1 MEPPAAIVLHWNQ
14 IWAVMEAWDRVSDSS
29 AMRER
34 LMAAD
39 PPPKRARL
47 AANAVTA
54 STTATPDT
62 FDFTPSEIASPRS
75 VPHATRS
82 PRIFSFSKLQAHTG
96 AAIEALSEAASP
108 QLSVP
113 HVHSFARPVTG
124 STAARS
130 PRIFRF
136 SKPRV
141 HADGAT
147 EAPSETAS
155 PQPAVTAVPRAAQSP
170 RIFSFSKPRAHAGPA
185 FANGDV
191 ACVHGLNGRPDLN
204 GQHCVLTAFHDDAA
218 RWAVRFMSG
227 EEVRVKPAN
236 LKPSP
241 ATAGTLA
248 TEVPGAT
255 ASPLPSVPHAA
266 QSPRIF
272 SFSKPRAHA
281 DGGATGAPNGA
292 GSKRARDAATVF
304 SFTSAPTQAPVQHGR
319 GPSPRIY
326 SFAQPRIV
334 APPACAEPFRF
345 SATTTLAPVP
355 GPAFTFSV
363 PPPKMVPKKV
373 SRRQLRLAASY
384 DWSIGQ
390 V

>member
-1 MEPPAAIVLHWNQ
+1 MAPSEALALHWNH
-14 IWAVMEAWDRVSDSS
+14 IWTVMEAWDRQSDSS
-29 AMRER
+29 ALRER
-34 LMAAD
+34 LLAAA

-47 AANAVTA
+47 TANAVT
-54 STTATPDT
+54 T
-62 FDFTPSEIASPRS
+62 FDFTPSETASPRS

-96 AAIEALSEAASP
+96 AAIEALSSYRGASQVAASSTGT

-113 HVHSFARPVTG
+113 HTHSFARPVTA

-130 PRIFRF
+130 PRIFSF
-136 SKPRV
+136 SKPQA

-147 EAPSETAS
+147 EAHSESAS
-155 PQPAVTAVPRAAQSP
+155 HQPALPRAAPSP
-170 RIFSFSKPRAHAGPA
+170 RIFSFSKLQAHAGPA
-185 FANGDV
+185 FTNGDV

-204 GQHCVLTAFHDDAA
+204 GQHCVLTAFHDDAG

-227 EEVRVKPAN
+227 EEVRVKAAN
-236 LKPSP
+236 LKHSP
-241 ATAGTLA
+241 ATAETLA
-248 TEVPGAT
+248 AEPSEI
-255 ASPLPSVPHAA
+255 ASPRPSVPHAA

-272 SFSKPRAHA
+272 SFSKPHA
-281 DGGATGAPNGA
+281 QGV
-292 GSKRARDAATVF
+292 SSVQARDAATVF

-326 SFAQPRIV
+326 SFGHPRIV
-334 APPACAEPFRF
+334 APPACTEPFRF
-345 SATTTLAPVP
+345 SATTTPAPVP

-363 PPPKMVPKKV
+363 PPPKMVAKARV

>member
-1 MEPPAAIVLHWNQ
+1 
-14 IWAVMEAWDRVSDSS
+14 MEAWDRQSDSS
-29 AMRER
+29 ALRER
-34 LMAAD
+34 LLAAA
-39 PPPKRARL
+39 PSPKRARL
-47 AANAVTA
+47 TAHAVTSSTAA
-54 STTATPDT
+54 SDCKPGT
-62 FDFTPSEIASPRS
+62 FVFTPSDTASSRPAPR
-75 VPHATRS
+75 ATTRS
-82 PRIFSFSKLQAHTG
+82 PRIFSFSKLQAHTGG

-113 HVHSFARPVTG
+113 HAHSFARPVTA

-141 HADGAT
+141 HADGAA

-155 PQPAVTAVPRAAQSP
+155 PQPAVTAVPRAAPSP
-170 RIFSFSKPRAHAGPA
+170 RIFSFSKLRAHAGPA

-204 GQHCVLTAFHDDAA
+204 GQHCVLTAFHDDAS

-236 LKPSP
+236 LKHSP
-241 ATAGTLA
+241 ATAA
-248 TEVPGAT
+248 TSEVPSET
-255 ASPLPSVPHAA
+255 ASPRPSVPHAA

>member
-39 PPPKRARL
+39 PPPKRAKL
-47 AANAVTA
+47 AANAV
-54 STTATPDT
+54 TTATPDT
-62 FDFTPSEIASPRS
+62 FDFTPRETASPRS
-75 VPHATRS
+75 MPHATRS

-113 HVHSFARPVTG
+113 HAHSFARPVTA
-124 STAARS
+124 STPARL
-130 PRIFRF
+130 PRIFSF

-155 PQPAVTAVPRAAQSP
+155 PQPLVPRAAP
-170 RIFSFSKPRAHAGPA
+170 
-185 FANGDV
+185 
-191 ACVHGLNGRPDLN
+191 
-204 GQHCVLTAFHDDAA
+204 
-218 RWAVRFMSG
+218 
-227 EEVRVKPAN
+227 
-236 LKPSP
+236 
-241 ATAGTLA
+241 
-248 TEVPGAT
+248 
-255 ASPLPSVPHAA
+255 
-266 QSPRIF
+266 SPRIF

-281 DGGATGAPNGA
+281 DGATEAPSGA
-292 GSKRARDAATVF
+292 GSVREREAATVF

-319 GPSPRIY
+319 APSPRIY
-326 SFAQPRIV
+326 SFAQPRVV

-355 GPAFTFSV
+355 GPAFTFSA
-363 PPPKMVPKKV
+363 PPPKMVAKARV

-384 DWSIGQ
+384 DWSTGRQ

>member
-1 MEPPAAIVLHWNQ
+1 MASAALALHWNQ
-14 IWAVMEAWDRVSDSS
+14 IWSVMEAWNRQSDSS

-34 LMAAD
+34 LLAA

-47 AANAVTA
+47 AANAVAT

-62 FDFTPSEIASPRS
+62 P
-75 VPHATRS
+75 
-82 PRIFSFSKLQAHTG
+82 
-96 AAIEALSEAASP
+96 
-108 QLSVP
+108 
-113 HVHSFARPVTG
+113 
-124 STAARS
+124 
-130 PRIFRF
+130 
-136 SKPRV
+136 
-141 HADGAT
+141 
-147 EAPSETAS
+147 PSETAS
-155 PQPAVTAVPRAAQSP
+155 PLSVPHTQSFERPVTSSTAARSP
-170 RIFSFSKPRAHAGPA
+170 RIFSFSKPRARADGATAPGETASPQPVVPRAAPSPRIFSFSKLQVHAGPA

-204 GQHCVLTAFHDDAA
+204 GQHCVLTAFHDDAS

-236 LKPSP
+236 LKHSP
-241 ATAGTLA
+241 ATAA
-248 TEVPGAT
+248 TSEVPSET
-255 ASPLPSVPHAA
+255 ASPRPPVPHAA

-281 DGGATGAPNGA
+281 DGATEAPSGA
-292 GSKRARDAATVF
+292 GSVREREAATVF

-319 GPSPRIY
+319 APSPRIY
-326 SFAQPRIV
+326 SFAQPRVV

-345 SATTTLAPVP
+345 SATATLAPVP
-355 GPAFTFSV
+355 GPAFTFSA
-363 PPPKMVPKKV
+363 PPPKMVAKARV

-384 DWSIGQ
+384 DWSTGRQ